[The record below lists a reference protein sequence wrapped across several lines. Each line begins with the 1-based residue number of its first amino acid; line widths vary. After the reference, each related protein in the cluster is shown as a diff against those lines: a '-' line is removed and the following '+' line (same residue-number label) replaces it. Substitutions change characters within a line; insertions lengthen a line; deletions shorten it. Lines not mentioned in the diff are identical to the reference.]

1 MMLRATAV
9 IRAYMD
15 VVEAGGE
22 SPCLPWRNF
31 VNRAASYRDFLSTP
45 APAVHFVP
53 SVNFE
58 LESCI
63 LVFYFL
69 YDLNLL
75 CVFSCEEADPED
87 HPYADRVLRYVDLD
101 GEHVEFYV
109 SMAPPSKRMVVNALP
124 EHYAVAPR
132 KRVHRWMVV
141 IDSLKKHCVKMTRK
155 LVGRDRASAEWTVES
170 EDRAPQTGVSAEQ
183 TGRDLGLDPSSSA
196 KTFRRR
202 SYVDP
207 KDVPSSSA

>member
-53 SVNFE
+53 S
-58 LESCI
+58 
-63 LVFYFL
+63 
-69 YDLNLL
+69 
-75 CVFSCEEADPED
+75 ADPED